1 MKGCLKYC
9 SSLNQEIQEEKKMKG
24 CLKYC
29 SLTQEIQEE
38 KKMKGCLK
46 YCSGIPLTFVMNSC
60 NFLLQD

>member
-38 KKMKGCLK
+38 KKNERMFKILFWHPSYFCHEQL
-46 YCSGIPLTFVMNSC
+46 
-60 NFLLQD
+60 